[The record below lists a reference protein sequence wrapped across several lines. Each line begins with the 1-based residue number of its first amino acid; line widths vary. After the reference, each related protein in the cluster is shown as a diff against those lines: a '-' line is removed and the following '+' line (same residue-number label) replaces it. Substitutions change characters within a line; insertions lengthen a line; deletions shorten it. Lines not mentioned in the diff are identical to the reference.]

1 MQRNLQRLYRKF
13 NYIIKFFGNTGYKI
27 AILSLKIFIKCLMLI
42 MNIIQKGKDFTI
54 SKLNFYQWI
63 CENIGQPI

>member
-1 MQRNLQRLYRKF
+1 
-13 NYIIKFFGNTGYKI
+13 
-27 AILSLKIFIKCLMLI
+27 MLI

-63 CENIGQPI
+63 CENIGQPIYQLMYFSIFNSVLANSKNNSNFNFDI